1 MIWVLVFGLAI
12 VVLGLLVEPY
22 FRKNAEAQ
30 SLDDQDYL
38 IAQLDDVARDRKAGL
53 LSEEEAAEA
62 EAEARRRLLTA
73 SERAVEAKDEN
84 RGFVARQLST
94 MIIGAAPLAAIV
106 LYVLLGNPS
115 SEPTTEGLEIAQR
128 MQMTAPSAAN
138 ARSLA
143 ESVNAL
149 EQRLAEQPDDLDG
162 WAMLGESY
170 ARMDRFA
177 EAATAFGR
185 ARELA
190 PDQAYLHAA
199 EGESLAMANDG
210 VVNAAATAALQS
222 ALERDPTEP
231 RARFYLALGAYQRGE
246 REEALGA
253 LVALAND
260 APPGVQWAPVVRSQ
274 IEVIA
279 AELGRPLGELGLNEA
294 APANTIETLEAQIAG
309 GGDAPYE
316 SWVALADAYAAEGDT
331 ANAENTLN
339 RAAERYANAPFVMQ
353 QINTARTRL
362 GLSDGEIQ
370 PGTRGPSQEQMQA
383 AAQMSEDDRAAMIE
397 GMVSGLAARLEN
409 EPDDLEGWTML
420 ARSYAVLGRMQE
432 SADAYERAA
441 ALAPDDVNLRLGRA
455 EALLTVLREEGA
467 PISEEAKAAIDE
479 VSRLNPEHPFALYFQ
494 GLAAS
499 QRGDTARAKSY
510 WERLLATMPEGS
522 ADAASVQQMIDTL

>member
-1 MIWVLVFGLAI
+1 MIWVLIFGIAIAVLA
-12 VVLGLLVEPY
+12 LLIEPY
-22 FRKNAEAQ
+22 FRKTVRVQ

-38 IAQLDDVARDRKAGL
+38 VAQLDDVARDRNAGL
-53 LSEEEAAEA
+53 LSDEEAAEA

-73 SERAVEAKDEN
+73 NEKAADAKDEN
-84 RGFVARQLST
+84 KGFFARQVST

-115 SEPTTEGLEIAQR
+115 SEPTPEALEIAQR
-128 MQMTAPSAAN
+128 SQMTAPSSAN
-138 ARSLA
+138 ARPLA
-143 ESVNAL
+143 ESVNEL

-162 WAMLGESY
+162 WVMLGESY

-185 ARELA
+185 ARALA

-199 EGESLAMANDG
+199 EGESLTMANDG
-210 VVNAAATAALQS
+210 VVNAEATAALQR
-222 ALERDPTEP
+222 ALERDATEP

-253 LVALAND
+253 LVALSND
-260 APPGVQWAPVVRSQ
+260 APPGVQWAPIVRSQ

-279 AELGRPLGELGLNEA
+279 AELGRSMDELGLDEA
-294 APANTIETLEAQIAG
+294 ITENRIETLEAQIASG
-309 GGDAPYE
+309 EAPYE
-316 SWVALADAYAAEGDT
+316 SWIALADAYAAEGDN
-331 ANAENTLN
+331 ANVQNTLD
-339 RAAERYANAPFVMQ
+339 RASERYANAPFVLQ
-353 QINTARTRL
+353 QIEAARSRLTSEGENTQT
-362 GLSDGEIQ
+362 GQ
-370 PGTRGPSQEQMQA
+370 RGPTQEQMQA
-383 AAQMSEDDRAAMIE
+383 AAQMGEDDRAAMIE

-432 SADAYERAA
+432 SAEAYARAA
-441 ALAPDDVNLRLGRA
+441 ELAPDDVNLRLGRA
-455 EALLTVLREEGA
+455 EALLTTLREDGE
-467 PISEEAKAAIDE
+467 PIDQETQAAIDQ

-522 ADAASVQQMIDTL
+522 PDAAGVRQMIDAL

>member
-1 MIWVLVFGLAI
+1 MIWILIFGLAI
-12 VVLGLLVEPY
+12 VVLALLVEPY
-22 FRKNAEAQ
+22 FRKSAVVQ

-38 IAQLDDVARDRKAGL
+38 IAQLDDVARDRTAGL
-53 LSEEEAAEA
+53 LSEEEAKEA
-62 EAEARRRLLTA
+62 EAEARRRLLAA
-73 SERAVEAKDEN
+73 SETAADAKDEN
-84 RGFVARQLST
+84 KAFVPRQIST

-115 SEPTTEGLEIAQR
+115 SEPTPEGLEIAQR
-128 MQMTAPSAAN
+128 AQMTAPSAAN
-138 ARSLA
+138 AQPLA

-162 WAMLGESY
+162 WVMLGESY

-177 EAATAFGR
+177 EAARAFGQ

-190 PDQAYLHAA
+190 PGQAYLHAA
-199 EGESLAMANDG
+199 EGESLAMANEG
-210 VVNAAATAALQS
+210 VVNAESAAALQR

-279 AELGRPLGELGLNEA
+279 AELGRPLDTLGLNES
-294 APANTIETLEAQIAG
+294 APVNAIETLEAQIAG
-309 GGDAPYE
+309 GDAPYE
-316 SWVALADAYAAEGDT
+316 SWIALADAYAAEGDS

-339 RAAERYANAPFVMQ
+339 RAAERYDGAPFVLQ
-353 QINTARTRL
+353 EIDAARTRL
-362 GLSDGEIQ
+362 GLADGGTQ
-370 PGTRGPSQEQMQA
+370 PGTRGPSQDQMQA

-420 ARSYAVLGRMQE
+420 ARSYAVLGRMQD

-441 ALAPDDVNLRLGRA
+441 ALAPDDVNLHLGRA
-455 EALLTVLREEGA
+455 EALLTILREEGA
-467 PISEEAKAAIDE
+467 PINEEAKAAIDE

-499 QRGDTARAKSY
+499 QRGDPARAKSY
-510 WERLLATMPEGS
+510 WERLLATMPES
-522 ADAASVQQMIDTL
+522 ADAASVREMIDAL